1 MIQKILGTQYKDLKI
16 LGINIY
22 SYHLTNFIS
31 MIRELCDLSVQRNLC
46 ISLTGAHGIIVAQ
59 KNKNFK
65 KILNSF
71 YANLPDG
78 MPNVWIGK
86 LKGAKEMERCYGP
99 DFFRDTMIATKD
111 ENINHFFCGGKK
123 GVSDELKKVYEEK
136 FGNFNIV
143 GTYSPPF
150 REMTDFEMRELAGYI
165 NLLDTN
171 IVWIGLST
179 PKQEI
184 FASRLSKF
192 TNVNF
197 ICTVGAAF
205 DFHIRRVKQ
214 APRFIQKMGLEWL
227 FRLMM
232 EPKRLWKRYLKIV
245 PQFIWY
251 NLFEFIKGDFFKTKV
266 KE

>member
-1 MIQKILGTQYKDLKI
+1 MRYMSQV

-22 SYHLTNFIS
+22 NRDTITFIKTNFFDIPHAS
-31 MIRELCDLSVQRNLC
+31 SKKNKCVSA
-46 ISLTGAHGIIVAQ
+46 TGAHGIITA
-59 KNKNFK
+59 KKDKKFR

-78 MPNVWIGK
+78 MPGVWVGR
-86 LKGAKEMERCYGP
+86 LKGAKEMQRCYGP

-111 ENINHFFCGGKK
+111 AKMNHFFCGGKE
-123 GVSDELKKVYEEK
+123 GVADKLKKTCEEK
-136 FGNFNIV
+136 FGNYNVV

-150 REMTDFEMRELAGYI
+150 REMTDNELKELAEKI
-165 NLLDTN
+165 SVLNTN
-171 IVWIGLST
+171 ILWIGLST

-184 FASRLSKF
+184 FAYRLSKF

-205 DFHIRRVKQ
+205 DFHTGKVKQ
-214 APRFIQKMGLEWL
+214 APTWIQKIGMEWF
-227 FRLMM
+227 FRLLM
-232 EPKRLWKRYLKIV
+232 EPKRLWKRYFEIV
-245 PQFIWY
+245 PLFIWY
-251 NLFEFIKGDFFKTKV
+251 NIIELIKGDFFKTEM